1 MKVETAITEQEQ
13 ALLDYQQ
20 VAIQELGIFP
30 QLSAFLQGQE
40 VETLAPILNMSL
52 SRLGDELGL
61 QEDAA
66 EYLLHQIDLYF
77 ENQPILP
84 FVCPT
89 LPCDCFQ
96 KSLDV
101 LDLPN
106 QIKEQLEKSGINR
119 LGLLASLDPGEN
131 NPLTKMVQ
139 EGLARYVK
147 SYRATT
153 EATDS
158 QSINVSYKHTALWSL
173 PQPEPLEHTGTPL
186 DVLDL
191 PAHLSSYIHN
201 LGIERVEQLTD
212 LSHQEMKLLLGLEHD
227 AVDFLYATVN
237 QFSGKAVTSEVPSEA
252 LPALVV
258 LQEPNAPPDEAFSEL
273 SSQAVTAPLPEIEP
287 ESFASAP
294 VVLPDFCQ
302 TSPEPEEQQRL
313 LLKYGQGLPVLSE
326 NMLLQLL
333 VEKDLLDSVQ
343 DDSPPDFEWIAQHLL
358 TLWDVPVDNMDIASE
373 QERRTL
379 KVLHI
384 QTFGELLETIMV
396 YNLQWLKENASQETS
411 PPNLGLTPLLI
422 YIKQM
427 REHRQPFLGNN
438 WLDKVRHTLVKWY
451 RQLTQKDY

>member
-20 VAIQELGIFP
+20 VAIQELDIFP
-30 QLSAFLQGQE
+30 QLSVFLQGQE
-40 VETLAPILNMSL
+40 IDTLAPILNMNL

-66 EYLLHQIDLYF
+66 EYLLQQIDHYF

-101 LDLPN
+101 LDLPS
-106 QIKEQLEKSGINR
+106 QIKEQLEKSGIHR

-139 EGLARYVK
+139 EGLTRYVK

-153 EATDS
+153 EASDS

-173 PQPEPLEHTGTPL
+173 PQPEPLEKTGTPL

-191 PAHLSSYIHN
+191 PTHLSSYIHN
-201 LGIERVEQLTD
+201 LGIERVEQLAD

-237 QFSGKAVTSEVPSEA
+237 QFLGKVVTSEEPLAA
-252 LPALVV
+252 LPELPSAT
-258 LQEPNAPPDEAFSEL
+258 EPLPLLDAVTDLP
-273 SSQAVTAPLPEIEP
+273 SQAVTAPLPEIEP
-287 ESFASAP
+287 EPLTAAP
-294 VVLPDFCQ
+294 VALPDFCQ

-326 NMLLQLL
+326 TLLLQLL
-333 VEKDLLDSVQ
+333 VDKGLLDSEQVE
-343 DDSPPDFEWIAQHLL
+343 DPPGFEGIAQHLL
-358 TLWDVPVDNMDIASE
+358 SLWELSVDHMDIASE

-379 KVLHI
+379 KVLHVH
-384 QTFGELLETIMV
+384 TFGELLETIMV
-396 YNLQWLKENASQETS
+396 YNLQWLKENASQEIS

-451 RQLTQKDY
+451 RQLTQKDF